1 MDETRLYFRVL
12 SMSKQ
17 DTWYNVYFQA
27 SYCDCSDY
35 ACKCKHLICIREFIE
50 QHMHD
55 SRKELHLIDDALE
68 MRGQDVNANF
78 EAGHDESIFETISL
92 VKETMRTFEESLHS
106 MSKVDV
112 NVCKERMLA
121 FCNQLMSGIS
131 PPMKD
136 LPQNESTN
144 GLQQNVIENPYGNK
158 RPMVSSVVPFEDI
171 GVAPINKDKGTRRH
185 AWGIQGCR
193 KRVRLPRR
201 MKVRCMHCNSLVLI
215 LGKNQTSHCNHCD
228 SMLPLNPNHGDI
240 SIAMKALK
248 GQRILIDDGVEC
260 ITSATIVDVHYPD
273 GVGERWFTI
282 TNSDGVS
289 ITNIYASKVRILAT

>member
-1 MDETRLYFRVL
+1 M
-12 SMSKQ
+12 
-17 DTWYNVYFQA
+17 NV
-27 SYCDCSDY
+27 
-35 ACKCKHLICIREFIE
+35 
-50 QHMHD
+50 
-55 SRKELHLIDDALE
+55 
-68 MRGQDVNANF
+68 
-78 EAGHDESIFETISL
+78 
-92 VKETMRTFEESLHS
+92 
-106 MSKVDV
+106 
-112 NVCKERMLA
+112 
-121 FCNQLMSGIS
+121 
-131 PPMKD
+131 
-136 LPQNESTN
+136 
-144 GLQQNVIENPYGNK
+144 
-158 RPMVSSVVPFEDI
+158 EDI
-171 GVAPINKDKGTRRH
+171 GVPPTNKDKGTRRLG
-185 AWGIQGCR
+185 WGIQGCR

-201 MKVRCMHCNSLVLI
+201 TKIRCMHCNSLVLI